1 MNMKSKNNVL
11 IKISAWSSII
21 AYILLVSFKKPST
34 GVGFISL
41 IPEAVGI
48 PPIPILIFDKWL
60 WKWIPFIKMPKLKK
74 EYIGTLKYNFDGE
87 DLNKNIKVFVE
98 QTFTNIKI
106 KLKTN
111 EVISNSIVAEI
122 IEENGDFILYYN
134 YRTNP
139 YSKYSDSNP
148 IQIGTCRLD
157 VSNPKNINGTYWTNR
172 KTNGDIFLE

>member
-1 MNMKSKNNVL
+1 MKSKNNIL
-11 IKISAWSSII
+11 IKISALSTLI
-21 AYILLVSFKKPST
+21 AYIILVTFKKPNEW
-34 GVGFISL
+34 VGFISL

-48 PPIPILIFDKWL
+48 PPIPIFIFDKWL

-74 EYIGTLKYNFDGE
+74 EYKGLLKYNFNGE
-87 DLNKNIKVFVE
+87 DLNKIIQVFIE

-111 EVISNSIVAEI
+111 EVTSNSIVAEI
-122 IEENGDFILYYN
+122 IEENGDFIMYYN

-139 YSKYSDSNP
+139 YSEYSNLNP

-157 VSNPKNINGTYWTNR
+157 VSNPKKINGIYWTNR